1 MISIFQSLFTRN
13 RRSRVPVEDQDFNLH
28 LSEEEDQ
35 ITNEN
40 ENSAS
45 VSDEQTFNDEIIMEE
60 GGQSRVSAERNSS
73 NVSDADIAATTI
85 ATSGPDDNMD
95 STSPNTNDSGSLSL
109 SRQQLFQFQILN
121 QSIPQRYSQTENS
134 SSEENLDRDQ
144 TYRDDDSVQARRQST
159 FLLIIM
165 IFLIKLW
172 IDAIQTG
179 DFGLLVLS
187 ITSTVWISG
196 KLRERQEAEEWNA
209 EQRLNRAV
217 IMDEERMLENMGMS
231 YQAQISAAIWESR
244 ILAMM
249 GGIAEREE
257 NIEGVAEETQSRWQ
271 RFTLSETKKG
281 NGYRTLCSVS
291 DPSSDSN
298 SSGDNN
304 ASKIENIELACEE
317 DATCSICL
325 SEYENGDQIVKLPCD
340 HLYHNDCVTSW
351 TRNHVRCPL
360 CNFDLQAGNT
370 QSESPNFTTPETSSS
385 TSN

>member
-257 NIEGVAEETQSRWQ
+257 NIENKYEAPI
-271 RFTLSETKKG
+271 LS
-281 NGYRTLCSVS
+281 V
-291 DPSSDSN
+291 
-298 SSGDNN
+298 
-304 ASKIENIELACEE
+304 I
-317 DATCSICL
+317 
-325 SEYENGDQIVKLPCD
+325 
-340 HLYHNDCVTSW
+340 HL
-351 TRNHVRCPL
+351 R
-360 CNFDLQAGNT
+360 
-370 QSESPNFTTPETSSS
+370 
-385 TSN
+385 